1 MPFYE
6 PDLEGLVSR
15 GVQQARL
22 SFAYDVEQLRPKAG
36 SRKGAGR
43 GAAPGG

>member
-22 SFAYDVEQLRPKAG
+22 SFAYDVEELRPKAG
-36 SRKGAGR
+36 FRRVDRR
-43 GAAPGG
+43 GYR